1 MSAAGLL
8 LCEKYRCRMHA
19 PPTTEESWSY
29 GRSLL
34 TAKYKEQTN
43 KLKYQNLLKS
53 TRKERNFEF
62 PNSDQKQ
69 AMQSTS
75 CTAANHEKKVE
86 RPKVIT
92 LRRDWQSLS
101 LPFSVYL
108 CSTWFCCAR
117 WLRTKGMNDLRS
129 KNRKNAFETHTS
141 LKTDWIFVHIKRT
154 AQQFTFKFIQW
165 VWKKKSVP
173 FYWIFFFLR
182 RNQYNRDRDLSC

>member
-1 MSAAGLL
+1 MSAAGRL

-62 PNSDQKQ
+62 PNSDQKK

-75 CTAANHEKKVE
+75 CTAANHE
-86 RPKVIT
+86 
-92 LRRDWQSLS
+92 Q
-101 LPFSVYL
+101 
-108 CSTWFCCAR
+108 
-117 WLRTKGMNDLRS
+117 KGLRS
-129 KNRKNAFETHTS
+129 SHRGETGDKAYLFRS
-141 LKTDWIFVHIKRT
+141 
-154 AQQFTFKFIQW
+154 QFTSAPHDSAVHDAYGQKE
-165 VWKKKSVP
+165 
-173 FYWIFFFLR
+173 
-182 RNQYNRDRDLSC
+182 